1 MVLPALNEEEA
12 IGKVIDEIPVEELES
27 KGYQTEII
35 VVNNGSTDK
44 TAEIAA
50 AQGAIVIDE
59 PNRGKGRAIRTGF
72 GAVSGDFV
80 FMLDSDFTYPAGY
93 ITQMVELLEGGY
105 DVVIGS
111 RLNGSVEQGAIKRFN
126 LIGNHLLAFLA
137 NMLYGT
143 RVSDLCTGF
152 WGFKVDVLRSLN
164 LDAVGFELEA
174 NMLIEVAK
182 HKYRVGEVPI
192 QYRRRATISKL
203 GSIRAGWRIG
213 WKLIASRFAQ
223 NIGRSECSDKNIR
236 IK

>member
-1 MVLPALNEEEA
+1 VKKVSVVLPALNEEEA
-12 IGKVIDEIPVEELES
+12 IGNVIDEIPVEELES

-35 VVNNGSTDK
+35 VVDNGSTDK

-50 AQGAIVIDE
+50 AQGAKVISE
-59 PNRGKGRAIRTGF
+59 SNRGKGLAIRTGF
-72 GAVSGDFV
+72 RAVTGDFV

-111 RLNGSVEQGAIKRFN
+111 RLNGSVERGAIKRFN
-126 LIGNHLLAFLA
+126 LVGNHLLAFLA

-164 LDAVGFELEA
+164 LDATGFELEA

-192 QYRRRATISKL
+192 QYRRRTTASKL
-203 GSIRAGWRIG
+203 GSIKAGWRIG
-213 WKLIASRFAQ
+213 RKLIASRF
-223 NIGRSECSDKNIR
+223 
-236 IK
+236 

>member
-1 MVLPALNEEEA
+1 MKKVSVVLPALNEEEA

-72 GAVSGDFV
+72 EAVSGEFV

-93 ITQMVELLEGGY
+93 ITQMVGLLESGY
-105 DVVIGS
+105 DVVLGS
-111 RLNGSVEQGAIKRFN
+111 RLNGAVEHGAMKRLN
-126 LIGNHLLAFLA
+126 LVGNHLLAFLA
-137 NMLYGT
+137 NLLYGT
-143 RVSDLCTGF
+143 RVSDLCTGL
-152 WGFKVDVLRSLN
+152 WGFKVEVVRSLN

-192 QYRRRATISKL
+192 QYRRRATASKL
-203 GSIRAGWRIG
+203 GSIRAGWGIG
-213 WKLIASRFAQ
+213 KTIVRKRFSR
-223 NIGRSECSDKNIR
+223 S
-236 IK
+236 

>member
-1 MVLPALNEEEA
+1 MKKVSVVLPALNEEEA

-152 WGFKVDVLRSLN
+152 
-164 LDAVGFELEA
+164 
-174 NMLIEVAK
+174 
-182 HKYRVGEVPI
+182 
-192 QYRRRATISKL
+192 
-203 GSIRAGWRIG
+203 
-213 WKLIASRFAQ
+213 
-223 NIGRSECSDKNIR
+223 
-236 IK
+236 

>member
-1 MVLPALNEEEA
+1 VKKVSVVLPALNEKEA
-12 IGKVIDEIPVEELES
+12 IGKVIDEIPVEELRS
-27 KGYQTEII
+27 KGYETEII
-35 VVNNGSTDK
+35 VVDNGSTDK

-50 AQGAIVIDE
+50 AHGAKVIDE

-93 ITQMVELLEGGY
+93 ITQMVELLEGGC
-105 DVVIGS
+105 DVVLGS

-126 LIGNHLLAFLA
+126 LVGNHLLAFLA

-152 WGFKVDVLRSLN
+152 WGFKVDVLRNLN

-192 QYRRRATISKL
+192 QYRRRATASKL
-203 GSIRAGWRIG
+203 GSIKAGWG
-213 WKLIASRFAQ
+213 IANTIVKKRF
-223 NIGRSECSDKNIR
+223 IRS
-236 IK
+236 

>member
-35 VVNNGSTDK
+35 VVDNGSTDK

-72 GAVSGDFV
+72 GAVSGEFV

-93 ITQMVELLEGGY
+93 ITQMVGLLESGY

-111 RLNGSVEQGAIKRFN
+111 RLNGSVDHGAMKQVN

-137 NMLYGT
+137 NVLYGT

-192 QYRRRATISKL
+192 QYRRRATASKL
-203 GSIRAGWRIG
+203 GSIKAGWMIG
-213 WKLIASRFAQ
+213 KTIVKKRFSR
-223 NIGRSECSDKNIR
+223 S
-236 IK
+236 

>member
-1 MVLPALNEEEA
+1 VKKVSVVLPALNEEEA
-12 IGKVIDEIPVEELES
+12 VGRVIDEIPVEELEA

-35 VVNNGSTDK
+35 VIDNGSTDK

-50 AQGAIVIDE
+50 AQGAQVINE
-59 PNRGKGRAIRTGF
+59 PNRGKGRAIRTGI

-105 DVVIGS
+105 DVVLGS

-126 LIGNHLLAFLA
+126 LVGNHLLAFLV

-192 QYRRRATISKL
+192 QYRRRATASKL
-203 GSIRAGWRIG
+203 GSVKAGWMIG
-213 WKLIASRFAQ
+213 KTIVRKRL
-223 NIGRSECSDKNIR
+223 GRP
-236 IK
+236 

>member
-1 MVLPALNEEEA
+1 VKKVSVVLPALNEEEA
-12 IGKVIDEIPVEELES
+12 IGKVIDEIPVEELAA
-27 KGYQTEII
+27 KGYQIEII
-35 VVNNGSTDK
+35 VVDNGSTDK

-50 AQGAIVIDE
+50 AQGAKVISE

-93 ITQMVELLEGGY
+93 ITQMVELLESGY
-105 DVVIGS
+105 DVVLGS
-111 RLNGSVEQGAIKRFN
+111 RLRGSVEHGAMKRLN

-137 NMLYGT
+137 NLLYGT
-143 RVSDLCTGF
+143 RVSDLCTGL

-192 QYRRRATISKL
+192 QYRRRATASKL
-203 GSIRAGWRIG
+203 GSVKAGWMIG
-213 WKLIASRFAQ
+213 KTLMRKRFHQ
-223 NIGRSECSDKNIR
+223 S
-236 IK
+236 

>member
-1 MVLPALNEEEA
+1 MKKVSVVLPALNEEEA

-35 VVNNGSTDK
+35 VVDNGSTDK

-50 AQGAIVIDE
+50 AHGAIVIDE

-72 GAVSGDFV
+72 GAVSGEFV

-93 ITQMVELLEGGY
+93 ITQMVDLLEGGY
-105 DVVIGS
+105 DVVLGS
-111 RLNGSVEQGAIKRFN
+111 RLNGAVEHGAMKRLN

-137 NMLYGT
+137 NLLYGT
-143 RVSDLCTGF
+143 RVSDLCTGL
-152 WGFKVDVLRSLN
+152 WGFKINVLRSLN
-164 LDAVGFELEA
+164 LDAIGFELEA

-192 QYRRRATISKL
+192 QYRRRATASKL
-203 GSIRAGWRIG
+203 GSVRAGYGIG
-213 WKLIASRFAQ
+213 KTLVRKRFSR
-223 NIGRSECSDKNIR
+223 S
-236 IK
+236 

>member
-1 MVLPALNEEEA
+1 LPALNEEEA

-72 GAVSGDFV
+72 EAVSGEFV

-93 ITQMVELLEGGY
+93 ITQMVGLLESGY

-111 RLNGSVEQGAIKRFN
+111 RLNGSVDHGAMKQVN

-137 NMLYGT
+137 NVLYGT

-192 QYRRRATISKL
+192 QYRRRATASKL
-203 GSIRAGWRIG
+203 GSIKAGWMIG
-213 WKLIASRFAQ
+213 KTIVKKRFSR
-223 NIGRSECSDKNIR
+223 S
-236 IK
+236 

>member
-1 MVLPALNEEEA
+1 VKKVSVVLPALNEEEA
-12 IGKVIDEIPVEELES
+12 VGMVIDEIPVEELEA

-35 VVNNGSTDK
+35 VVDNGSTDK

-50 AQGAIVIDE
+50 AQGAKVISE

-72 GAVSGDFV
+72 GTVSGDFV

-111 RLNGSVEQGAIKRFN
+111 RLNGSVEQGAIKKFN
-126 LIGNHLLAFLA
+126 LVGNHLLAFLA

-143 RVSDLCTGF
+143 KVSDLCTGF
-152 WGFKVDVLRSLN
+152 WGFKVEVLRSLN

-192 QYRRRATISKL
+192 QYRRRATASKL
-203 GSIRAGWRIG
+203 GAIKAGWG
-213 WKLIASRFAQ
+213 
-223 NIGRSECSDKNIR
+223 IGRILLRKRFGRS
-236 IK
+236 

>member
-35 VVNNGSTDK
+35 VVDNGSTDK

-50 AQGAIVIDE
+50 AHGAIVIDE

-72 GAVSGDFV
+72 GAVSGEFV

-93 ITQMVELLEGGY
+93 ITQMVDLLEGGY
-105 DVVIGS
+105 DVVLGS
-111 RLNGSVEQGAIKRFN
+111 RLNGAVEHGAMKRLN

-137 NMLYGT
+137 NLLYGT
-143 RVSDLCTGF
+143 RVSDLCTGL
-152 WGFKVDVLRSLN
+152 WGFKINVLRSLN
-164 LDAVGFELEA
+164 LDAIGFELEA

-192 QYRRRATISKL
+192 QYRRRATASKL
-203 GSIRAGWRIG
+203 GSVRAGYGIG
-213 WKLIASRFAQ
+213 KTLVRKRFSR
-223 NIGRSECSDKNIR
+223 S
-236 IK
+236 

>member
-35 VVNNGSTDK
+35 VVDNGSTDK

-50 AQGAIVIDE
+50 AHGAIVIDE

-72 GAVSGDFV
+72 GAVSGEFV

-93 ITQMVELLEGGY
+93 ITQMVDLLEGGY
-105 DVVIGS
+105 DVVLGS
-111 RLNGSVEQGAIKRFN
+111 RLNGAVEHGAMKRLN

-137 NMLYGT
+137 NLLYGT
-143 RVSDLCTGF
+143 RVSDLCTGL
-152 WGFKVDVLRSLN
+152 WGFKINVLRSLN
-164 LDAVGFELEA
+164 LDAIGFELEA

-192 QYRRRATISKL
+192 QYRRRATASKL
-203 GSIRAGWRIG
+203 GSVRAGYGIG
-213 WKLIASRFAQ
+213 KMLVRKRFSR
-223 NIGRSECSDKNIR
+223 S
-236 IK
+236 

>member
-1 MVLPALNEEEA
+1 VKKVSVVLPALNEEEA
-12 IGKVIDEIPVEELES
+12 IGKVIDEIPVEELKS
-27 KGYQTEII
+27 HGYQTEII
-35 VVNNGSTDK
+35 VVDNGSTDK

-50 AQGAIVIDE
+50 ARGAKVISE
-59 PNRGKGRAIRTGF
+59 LNRGKGRAIRTGF

-105 DVVIGS
+105 DVVLGS

-126 LIGNHLLAFLA
+126 LVGNHLLAFLV

-192 QYRRRATISKL
+192 QYRRRATASKL
-203 GSIRAGWRIG
+203 GSVRAGYGIG
-213 WKLIASRFAQ
+213 KTIVRKRFR
-223 NIGRSECSDKNIR
+223 RS
-236 IK
+236 

>member
-1 MVLPALNEEEA
+1 MKKVSVVLPALNEEEA

-35 VVNNGSTDK
+35 VVDNGSTDK

-72 GAVSGDFV
+72 GAVSGEFV

-93 ITQMVELLEGGY
+93 ITQMVGLLESGY

-111 RLNGSVEQGAIKRFN
+111 RLNGSVDHGAMKQVN

-137 NMLYGT
+137 NVLYGT

-192 QYRRRATISKL
+192 QYRRRATASKL
-203 GSIRAGWRIG
+203 GSIKAGWMIG
-213 WKLIASRFAQ
+213 KTIVKKRFSR
-223 NIGRSECSDKNIR
+223 S
-236 IK
+236 

>member
-1 MVLPALNEEEA
+1 MKKVSVVLPALNEEEA
-12 IGKVIDEIPVEELES
+12 IGKVIDEIPVEELKS

-50 AQGAIVIDE
+50 AHGAKVIEE

-72 GAVSGDFV
+72 GFVSGDFV
-80 FMLDSDFTYPAGY
+80 FMLDSDFTYPARY
-93 ITQMVELLEGGY
+93 ITQMVELLESGY
-105 DVVIGS
+105 DVVLGS

-126 LIGNHLLAFLA
+126 LVGNHLLAFLA

-143 RVSDLCTGF
+143 KVSDLCTGF

-182 HKYRVGEVPI
+182 RKYRIGEIPI
-192 QYRRRATISKL
+192 QYRRRATASKL
-203 GSIRAGWRIG
+203 GSIKAGWRIG
-213 WKLIASRFAQ
+213 RKLIASRF
-223 NIGRSECSDKNIR
+223 
-236 IK
+236 

>member
-1 MVLPALNEEEA
+1 VKKVSVVLPALNEEEA

-35 VVNNGSTDK
+35 VVDNGSTDK

-72 GAVSGDFV
+72 EAVSGEFV

-93 ITQMVELLEGGY
+93 ITQMVGLLESGY

-111 RLNGSVEQGAIKRFN
+111 RLNGSVDHGAMKQVN

-137 NMLYGT
+137 NVLYGT

-192 QYRRRATISKL
+192 QYRRRATASKL
-203 GSIRAGWRIG
+203 GSIKAGWMIG
-213 WKLIASRFAQ
+213 KTIVKKRFSR
-223 NIGRSECSDKNIR
+223 S
-236 IK
+236 

>member
-1 MVLPALNEEEA
+1 VKKVSVVLPALNEEEA
-12 IGKVIDEIPVEELES
+12 IGKVIDEIPVTELGS
-27 KGYQTEII
+27 KGYETEII
-35 VVNNGSTDK
+35 VVDNGSTDK

-50 AQGAIVIDE
+50 AHGAKVISE
-59 PNRGKGRAIRTGF
+59 LNRGKGWAIRTGF

-105 DVVIGS
+105 DVVLGS

-126 LIGNHLLAFLA
+126 LVGNHLLAFLV

-192 QYRRRATISKL
+192 QYRRRATASKL
-203 GSIRAGWRIG
+203 GSVRAGWGIG
-213 WKLIASRFAQ
+213 KTLVRKRF
-223 NIGRSECSDKNIR
+223 N
-236 IK
+236 

>member
-1 MVLPALNEEEA
+1 MVLPALNEHEA
-12 IGKVIDEIPVEELES
+12 IGKVIDEIPIEELEA

-35 VVNNGSTDK
+35 VVDNGSTDK

-50 AQGAIVIDE
+50 AQGAKVISE

-105 DVVIGS
+105 DVVLGS
-111 RLNGSVEQGAIKRFN
+111 RLNGSVEHGAMKRLN
-126 LIGNHLLAFLA
+126 LVGNHLLAFLA

-182 HKYRVGEVPI
+182 HKYRIGEVPI
-192 QYRRRATISKL
+192 QYRRRATASKL
-203 GSIRAGWRIG
+203 GSIKAGWMIG
-213 WKLIASRFAQ
+213 KTIVKKRF
-223 NIGRSECSDKNIR
+223 SHS
-236 IK
+236 

>member
-35 VVNNGSTDK
+35 VVDNGSTDK

-50 AQGAIVIDE
+50 AHGAIVIDE

-72 GAVSGDFV
+72 GAVSGEFV

-93 ITQMVELLEGGY
+93 ITQMVDLLEGGY
-105 DVVIGS
+105 DVVLGS
-111 RLNGSVEQGAIKRFN
+111 RLNGAVEHGAMKRLN

-137 NMLYGT
+137 NLLYGT
-143 RVSDLCTGF
+143 RVSDLCTGL
-152 WGFKVDVLRSLN
+152 WGFKINVLRSLN
-164 LDAVGFELEA
+164 LDAIGFELEA

-192 QYRRRATISKL
+192 QYRRRATASKL
-203 GSIRAGWRIG
+203 GSIRAGYGIG
-213 WKLIASRFAQ
+213 KTLVRKRFSR
-223 NIGRSECSDKNIR
+223 S
-236 IK
+236 